1 MTHPRQK
8 TGPFRRRRGAG
19 QTLVEFA
26 LVFPL
31 FLLMIFALIEFTFV
45 FSGVLGISSA
55 TRDASLVAAEAGS
68 QSGADCMALEAVD
81 RAVGAP
87 ADENRIQS
95 VTIYRADRNGVEI
108 VGEANTWARGG
119 STSCPNGS
127 TIPYTRQTNGYPE
140 TSRCNYL
147 SGCGVSHPTLDTIGV
162 RVTYLHAWVT
172 PLAGFPGPGFGGQ
185 GGSGFSLSQ
194 SNSMRMEPVL

>member
-1 MTHPRQK
+1 MSHPR
-8 TGPFRRRRGAG
+8 PLIRPRRRETG

-31 FLLMIFALIEFTFV
+31 FLVMIFALIEFTFV
-45 FSGVLGISSA
+45 FSGMLGISFA
-55 TRDASLVAAEAGS
+55 TRDAALVAAEAGNA
-68 QSGADCMALEAVD
+68 SGADCVAIQAVD

-87 ADENRIQS
+87 ASDDRIQT
-95 VTIYRADRNGVEI
+95 VTIYRADRNGVE
-108 VGEANTWARGG
+108 VAGESNTWARGG
-119 STSCPNGS
+119 STTCPNGS
-127 TIPYTRQTNGYPE
+127 TVPYTRQTNGYPE
-140 TSRCNYL
+140 TGRCNVL
-147 SGCGVSHPTLDTIGV
+147 NGCGASRPGLDTIGV

-172 PLAGFPGPGFGGQ
+172 PLAGLSGPGFGGQ